1 MKTIIRIKVTLFL
14 GIALFVLIGF
24 STYGYKPEKKAVVLS
39 ISKSD
44 TIQESFQNNDKHD
57 PKTRNIEHLKRLFR
71 QKAVDEISKHII
83 YPLKRESPIPSVKDA
98 AELKNRFDEIF
109 DEDLINIISGSNTD
123 QWSEMGWRGIML
135 DNGILWIN
143 TDGKI
148 IAVNHQSEYEKILV
162 QKLTSEERG
171 GLYPALQQNFKK
183 TVYKFKTENYFIRID
198 ELNSGTYRYACWKKE
213 NPESTKP
220 DLVLGNGKIEFD
232 GSGGNHVITF
242 KNNNYEYKVFR
253 NKIASS
259 GIADISL
266 VVEKNGKEILSEDG
280 KLEDYTV
287 QTESPESENSN

>member
-1 MKTIIRIKVTLFL
+1 MKTIIRIKVTLFI
-14 GIALFVLIGF
+14 GIALLVLIGF

-39 ISKSD
+39 MFKSD
-44 TIQESFQNNDKHD
+44 TIQESFQNDDN
-57 PKTRNIEHLKRLFR
+57 PVRRNIEHLKRMFR

-109 DEDLINIISGSNTD
+109 DEDLINIILGSNTD

-135 DNGILWIN
+135 DNGILWID

-148 IAVNHQSEYEKILV
+148 LAVNHQSEYEKILV

-171 GLYPALQQNFKK
+171 GLYPGLQQNFKK
-183 TVYKFKTENYFIRID
+183 AVYKFKTKNYSIRID
-198 ELNSGTYRYACWKKE
+198 ELNSGAYRYACWKKE

-242 KNNNYEYKVFR
+242 RNNNYEYKVFR

-266 VVEKNGKEILSEDG
+266 VVEKNGKEILSEAG
-280 KLEDYTV
+280 KLEDDTV